1 MFAGIDIGGT
11 NIKGVLVNKSG
22 KLLSFKEVE
31 TPRSSEEI
39 DRKIYSLLEVLATS
53 ATVSKIDISAICI
66 GAAGSIDRTKG
77 VVITSPNIP
86 SWKDYPLTKNIEK
99 ITGIKTFLEND
110 ATVACA
116 GAWWQGNGTKF
127 KNWIMVTLG
136 TGIGGGAVIDN
147 KIYTGQSGSSM
158 EIGHMTIEVDGRK
171 CSCGNHGCLEQ
182 YASATALIN
191 FVKENLKNYPDSS
204 IHTRT
209 ENELLNARIIYEEA
223 LKKDKLAFA
232 AMEDICTY
240 LGVGIASLINIFN
253 PEAVLFG
260 GGLSQAD
267 KILIPMVQKVV
278 KKRALKGL
286 KENVKYLTLKDQA
299 KIAALG
305 AAKLAID
312 RFNSEK

>member
-22 KLLSFKEVE
+22 KLLSFKEIE

-39 DRKIYSLLEVLATS
+39 DKKIYSLIEILATS

-136 TGIGGGAVIDN
+136 TGIGGGVVIDN

-171 CSCGNHGCLEQ
+171 CTCGNHGCLEQ

-191 FVKENLKNYPDSS
+191 FVKENLDKYPDSS
-204 IHTRT
+204 INTRT
-209 ENELLNARIIYEEA
+209 ESESLNARIIYEEA
-223 LKKDKLAFA
+223 LKKDTLALA
-232 AMEDICTY
+232 AMEDICNY

-267 KILIPMVQKVV
+267 KILIPLVQKVV